1 MVLILLHPWSSSSA
15 SPSDYGLAWLAK
27 EVPSAELKNNLFMT
41 SFFPVYCV
49 LASSCSYSILLIIG
63 WPMDVPISMCLAP
76 RLPCMFWLKREKRKR
91 CANFQPTSPNSSW
104 LYDPACPTYCYSWA
118 YLSYLPYLIVWL
130 VTRNS
135 YILSHLRKTTLF
147 KLLTT
152 FLSVWLDRP
161 NSSK

>member
-15 SPSDYGLAWLAK
+15 SPSDYGLAC
-27 EVPSAELKNNLFMT
+27 ERSAFRRTKKQFIYDI
-41 SFFPVYCV
+41 FFPVYCV

-76 RLPCMFWLKREKRKR
+76 RLPCIFWLKREKRKR

-130 VTRNS
+130 VTRNA
-135 YILSHLRKTTLF
+135 YIISHLRKLHYWNYWLPSFLF
-147 KLLTT
+147 
-152 FLSVWLDRP
+152 D
-161 NSSK
+161 